1 MDPLG
6 CGCVVLECAER
17 FLLPCVTK
25 IICLYNAPDSCSH
38 ICLLVL
44 CVQTEG
50 HISANAS
57 IMFVSIEVGQNCET
71 SSIS

>member
-1 MDPLG
+1 MGPLG
-6 CGCVVLECAER
+6 CGCVVLECVEG

-25 IICLYNAPDSCSH
+25 IVCLCNAADSCLH

-44 CVQTEG
+44 RVHTEG

-57 IMFVSIEVGQNCET
+57 LMFASPEVGQNCET
-71 SSIS
+71 GSVS

>member
-25 IICLYNAPDSCSH
+25 IICLYNTPDLCSH

-44 CVQTEG
+44 RVQTEG

-57 IMFVSIEVGQNCET
+57 IMFGSIEVGQNCET